1 MTDKGIDKREESLR
15 VFSQT
20 ATIYDR
26 IGPQIFAYF
35 GQCLVEL
42 AGLDSGDTVL
52 DVAAGRGAL
61 LFPVAAKVGPTGHV
75 TAIDFSPDMVRE
87 TAKDIESRKL
97 SHAEIRHMDAEQIIY
112 RMPRSIG
119 SCAALPFGCSLNP
132 RAFFRSFTVC
142 SSAEGE

>member
-26 IGPQIFAYF
+26 IGPQIFSSF
-35 GQCLVEL
+35 GQCLVNH
-42 AGLDSGDTVL
+42 ANLDSGDKVL

-61 LFPVAAKVGPTGHV
+61 LFPIAAKIGPSGHV

-87 TAKDIESRKL
+87 TANDIESRKL
-97 SHAEIRHMDAEQIIY
+97 SHAEVRHMDAEQ
-112 RMPRSIG
+112 MN
-119 SCAALPFGCSLNP
+119 LPDAVSYTHL
-132 RAFFRSFTVC
+132 R
-142 SSAEGE
+142 